1 MRWPS
6 RSASSSSSSC
16 AGAPGVP
23 NQVSINR
30 PGSAPP
36 LARTPASSLGDIH
49 TVLELQEFSAMG
61 SEKTCIIFT
70 GHLACFLSAQ
80 LGPLTFFRQ
89 TRGLGPLTIIRT
101 KLLTK
106 PDRQPHESIDLS
118 ICSSS
123 LRARPTKR
131 DDARRRALSRT
142 DCGVPRL

>member
-1 MRWPS
+1 VPPPPHHLAQALRAYRT
-6 RSASSSSSSC
+6 RSIFTAR
-16 AGAPGVP
+16 AWRRHLHELRRAPWVRCW
-23 NQVSINR
+23 NCKNSTQW
-30 PGSAPP
+30 A
-36 LARTPASSLGDIH
+36 
-49 TVLELQEFSAMG
+49 
-61 SEKTCIIFT
+61 EKTCITFT
-70 GHLACFLSAQ
+70 GHWACFLAAQ